1 MGSSTTTQTE
11 DYISF
16 SQKRADIS
24 GNSHADDRELPAAQR
39 LGLCSPSARSLGS
52 ISGRKA
58 KTPQAF
64 RRAPPKMTNN
74 LDPMAT
80 DHTNFSA
87 VCSDVGAQGMKRLK
101 RKLAEIQQ
109 KALIMY
115 CQR

>member
-11 DYISF
+11 DHISF

-87 VCSDVGAQGMKRLK
+87 QGMKRLK